1 MKILAIDTSNNTL
14 GVALLNDNQVVGEL
28 ITNVKKNHSVRAMPA
43 IEQLM
48 KDCEIKP
55 KDLDKIVVAKG
66 PGSYTGVRIG
76 VTIAKTLAWTLN
88 IPISG
93 VSSLKVLAMNG
104 KYFDGFIAPLFDG
117 RRGQIF
123 TGLYQWKD
131 NQLICI
137 KEDRIL
143 QSRDF
148 AEELFELNKQVLFIG
163 NDINIHKDTLQTI
176 LGENAVFADMTQL
189 NPRPSEL
196 AFLGSNAVNENVHE
210 FVPEYLR
217 LAEAEANW
225 IQQQKLAEENQTEDG
240 M

>member
-1 MKILAIDTSNNTL
+1 MKILAIDTSNYTL
-14 GVALLNDNQVVGEL
+14 GVGLVNGSQVAGEF

-93 VSSLKVLAMNG
+93 VSSLEVLAMNG
-104 KYFDGFIAPLFDG
+104 KYFDGYIAPLFDG

-131 NQLICI
+131 NQLMCI
-137 KEDRIL
+137 KEDRL
-143 QSRDF
+143 VQSSDF
-148 AEELFELNKQVLFIG
+148 AQELLQLNKQILFIG
-163 NDINIHKDTLQTI
+163 NDSNIHKDTLETI

-196 AFLGSNAVNENVHE
+196 AFLGMHAANENVHE

-225 IQQQKLAEENQTEDG
+225 IQQQKQGENRTKDG
-240 M
+240 R

>member
-14 GVALLNDNQVVGEL
+14 GVALLNGSQVAGEFV
-28 ITNVKKNHSVRAMPA
+28 TNVKKNHSVRAMPA

-93 VSSLKVLAMNG
+93 VSSLEVLAMNG
-104 KYFDGFIAPLFDG
+104 KYFDGYIVPLFDG

-131 NQLICI
+131 NQLMCI
-137 KEDRIL
+137 KEDRL
-143 QSRDF
+143 VQSRDF
-148 AEELFELNKQVLFIG
+148 AQELSELNKRILFIG
-163 NDINIHKDTLQTI
+163 NDMNIHRDTLQTI
-176 LGENAVFADMTQL
+176 LGENAVFADITQL

-196 AFLGSNAVNENVHE
+196 AFLGSSAANENVHE

-225 IQQQKLAEENQTEDG
+225 IQQQKQGENRTKDG
-240 M
+240 R

>member
-14 GVALLNDNQVVGEL
+14 GVALLNGSQVAGEF

-93 VSSLKVLAMNG
+93 VSSLEVLAMNG
-104 KYFDGFIAPLFDG
+104 KYFDGYIAPLFDG

-131 NQLICI
+131 NQMVCI
-137 KEDRIL
+137 KEDRL
-143 QSRDF
+143 VQSRDF
-148 AEELFELNKQVLFIG
+148 AQELLKLDKQVLFIG
-163 NDINIHKDTLQTI
+163 NDMNIHRDTLQTI
-176 LGENAVFADMTQL
+176 LGEKAVFADTTQL
-189 NPRPSEL
+189 NPRPGEL
-196 AFLGSNAVNENVHE
+196 AFLGSHATNENVHD

-225 IQQQKLAEENQTEDG
+225 IQQQKHGENQTKDG
-240 M
+240 R

>member
-48 KDCEIKP
+48 RDCEIKP

-148 AEELFELNKQVLFIG
+148 AEELLELNKQVLFIG

>member
-14 GVALLNDNQVVGEL
+14 GVALVNDNQVAGEL

-48 KDCEIKP
+48 RDCEIKP

-137 KEDRIL
+137 KEDRIV

-148 AEELFELNKQVLFIG
+148 AEELLELNKQVLFIG

>member
-14 GVALLNDNQVVGEL
+14 GVALLNGSQVAGEF

-93 VSSLKVLAMNG
+93 VSSLEVLAMNG
-104 KYFDGFIAPLFDG
+104 KYFDGYIAPLFDG

-131 NQLICI
+131 NQMVCI
-137 KEDRIL
+137 KEDRL
-143 QSRDF
+143 VQSRDF
-148 AEELFELNKQVLFIG
+148 AQELLELDKQVLFIG
-163 NDINIHKDTLQTI
+163 NDMNIHRDTLQTI
-176 LGENAVFADMTQL
+176 LGEKAVFADTTQL
-189 NPRPSEL
+189 NPRPGEL
-196 AFLGSNAVNENVHE
+196 AFLGSHAANENVHD

-225 IQQQKLAEENQTEDG
+225 IQQQKHGENQTKDG
-240 M
+240 R

>member
-14 GVALLNDNQVVGEL
+14 GVALLNGNQVAGEL

-48 KDCEIKP
+48 NDCEIKP
-55 KDLDKIVVAKG
+55 KDLDKVVVAKG

-104 KYFDGFIAPLFDG
+104 RYFDGLIAPLFDG

-137 KEDRIL
+137 KEDRIV

-148 AEELFELNKQVLFIG
+148 AEELLELNKQVLFIG
-163 NDINIHKDTLQTI
+163 NDINIHRDTLQTI
-176 LGENAVFADMTQL
+176 LGENASFADTTQL

-196 AFLGSNAVNENVHE
+196 AFLGRDAINENVHE

-225 IQQQKLAEENQTEDG
+225 IQQQKLAEENPTEDG
-240 M
+240 L

>member
-1 MKILAIDTSNNTL
+1 MKILAIDTSNYAL

-28 ITNVKKNHSVRAMPA
+28 ITNLKKNHSVRAMPA

-55 KDLDKIVVAKG
+55 SEIDKIVVAKG

-76 VTIAKTLAWTLN
+76 VTLAKTLAWTLN

-93 VSSLKVLAMNG
+93 ISSLEVLAMNG
-104 KYFDGFIAPLFDG
+104 RYFDGYIAPLFDG

-123 TGLYQWKD
+123 TGLYEWID
-131 NQLICI
+131 NHLVRV
-137 KEDRIL
+137 KEDVIV

-148 AEELFELNKQVLFIG
+148 ATDLLSLDRRVLFIG
-163 NDINIHKDTLQTI
+163 NDISIHKETLESI
-176 LGENAVFADMTQL
+176 LGEKAIFADLTQS

-196 AFLGSNAVNENVHE
+196 ALLGREAASENVHE

-225 IQQQKLAEENQTEDG
+225 IQQQKKMDVNETKDG